1 MSNGQTQPTTT
12 PSPATTSPPEE
23 FERLLNKE
31 HRPVGV
37 FDNPKEFAHAQR
49 VAKMLT
55 LSKLMPEHF
64 QGDENLG
71 SAVIAVDIAFR
82 LKLSPS
88 LVAQQIYLV
97 HGKPAFS
104 AQFMIGVMNT
114 SADFGKI
121 RYDLGTNGEKEMRSG
136 TFTVKLE
143 DRVCVAWALE
153 GDSKLPQGINTL
165 AKAKEAG
172 LPILEGPPVSMEMA
186 IKEGWYNKSGSK
198 WQTLPDLM
206 LRYRAAAFFGRLYAP
221 ELMMGLPTV
230 DELEDLGPSAPEFSR
245 PVFGKP
251 EPPMKEPEAPKPPSA
266 APPFFGSLYAQMV
279 GRSTRPVFG
288 KPEPPMKEPEAPKPP
303 SAAPPSPAPATAA
316 PPITPTPPPEAKTP
330 PVATQALP
338 EAGFN
343 PLKALRGLCKEAGIK
358 EQAVIDFLKEI
369 GSIKDDSNSLEQI
382 HLGNDKVIAMC
393 CEQWSDIAKR
403 LKG

>member
-266 APPFFGSLYAQMV
+266 APP
-279 GRSTRPVFG
+279 
-288 KPEPPMKEPEAPKPP
+288 
-303 SAAPPSPAPATAA
+303 SPAPATAA
-316 PPITPTPPPEAKTP
+316 PPITPTPPPEAKTTP
-330 PVATQALP
+330 AAIQALS